1 MQARRLIDDVAG
13 IVFVPVARQDPAFGL
28 HPREQACPGVRR
40 LDVKRRGRDAVL
52 HRPIHRPLEHV
63 RAVVIH
69 PEDEAAVDHDA
80 EVVQPLR
87 DRGIVAAEILTLVAA
102 GQVRRGQRLEP
113 DKDASE
119 SGLRGPLDEVAA
131 KDRIHGRGTLEE
143 SAHAAHAVKKG
154 GREFRVA
161 EKVVVKKVE
170 VTARQPID
178 LRERVVYALGVER
191 SATVE
196 ERVLVAEVAMLRTS
210 ARDDDGV
217 WDEVATPLD
226 QVAPDWRNPIQ
237 RAARRR
243 DVPSRRRSPAEV
255 LQELREGLFAW
266 PEENG
271 VGVSGGFLGQ

>member
-1 MQARRLIDDVAG
+1 MQAGRPIDDVPR
-13 IVFVPVARQDPAFGL
+13 VVLVPVARQDPAFGL
-28 HPREQACPGVRR
+28 HPRKQPCAGVRC

-52 HRPIHRPLEHV
+52 DRPIHRPLEHV

-80 EVVQPLR
+80 KVVQPLR
-87 DRGIVAAEILTLVAA
+87 DGGVVAAEILALVAA

-113 DKDASE
+113 DKDAAE

-143 SAHAAHAVKKG
+143 TPHATQAVKERG
-154 GREFRVA
+154 CELGVA
-161 EKVVVKKVE
+161 EKVVIEKVE
-170 VTARQPID
+170 VAARQPID
-178 LRERVVYALGVER
+178 LRERVVHALCVER
-191 SATVE
+191 SAAVE
-196 ERVLVAEVAMLRTS
+196 ECVLVAEVAVLRTS

-217 WDEVATPLD
+217 WDEIPAPLD
-226 QVAPDWRNPIQ
+226 QIAPDGRNPIQ

-243 DVPSRRRSPAEV
+243 DVPSRRGSPAEV
-255 LQELREGLFAW
+255 LQELRECLLAW
-266 PEENG
+266 SEENG